1 MTIIYW
7 LHIQFIIIIV
17 NSNLH
22 LFFLV
27 STSSLPF
34 CPIFFLTVVKLH
46 TLLLSQQVFLHKVMN
61 IKHQGKYEIYFILFI
76 FIYVRSWHTC
86 VELHKEWWKVTAS
99 KKGLLKKKQ
108 LEHFV
113 LKLIVMDYKCPSL
126 KSVCQTDSIRGRGLW
141 ELIRSWGW
149 STKERD

>member
-22 LFFLV
+22 HFFLV

-46 TLLLSQQVFLHKVMN
+46 TLLWLLSQQVFLHKVMN
-61 IKHQGKYEIYFILFI
+61 IKHQGKYEICFILFI

-86 VELHKEWWKVTAS
+86 VELNKAWWKVTAS
-99 KKGLLKKKQ
+99 KNGLLKKRQ
-108 LEHFV
+108 LEHSV

-126 KSVCQTDSIRGRGLW
+126 KSMIPNW
-141 ELIRSWGW
+141 
-149 STKERD
+149 